1 MSLIII
7 ALLNWNVSI
16 PYPWWFVLLCL
27 VVGLAYAAILYYKS
41 SDSERFA
48 EYKWVQVVLPVLR
61 FCLVSILAVLL
72 LGPVLKYA
80 GFVTQKPIIAVLVDD
95 SKSVVQNGITSEQI
109 ATSLSA
115 LQGELAQKYEVN
127 TISYSSVAQFVT
139 ADKLTQTGSESDLS
153 QVLRFV
159 NEHYVNQNLGGVILL
174 GDGIYN
180 AGSNPRFVADN
191 FKVPIYT
198 VGLGDTTI
206 YADLSVNNVTHN
218 SLAYL
223 GSDFPFR
230 IEVKANKLSGKQ
242 ANMQVLLNGKT
253 LAQKSIVISKDAFY
267 QEIDLVA
274 QAAKIGQNKVE
285 VRLTTFD
292 NEHNKANN
300 AYTFYVDVIDGKK
313 KVGIWAA
320 SPHPD
325 LGMLRTTI
333 NTNENYEAIISLGKY
348 EVSTDFD
355 LVILHNWFASQ
366 AELNLYEK
374 LVSSGVPVLLVA
386 GDDFNGR
393 IFNAGSQDIKYT
405 SRGRG
410 VNAALPLVNGN
421 FEYFDLA
428 PEVVSSIK
436 KWPPLQ
442 ASFGRYSGY
451 QPSDV
456 LLYQQIGAV
465 ATQEPL
471 ALLSSTGKVR
481 FGLLSGAGLW
491 QWRLAEFEQNGSH
504 ENVNAL
510 ISKIVQYLAV
520 KADKKLL
527 KVYPSAKQYGEGESV
542 TLLGELY
549 NQSLDAISGQE
560 IDINL
565 KDGEGKVYKHTMTAS
580 GSQYRLV
587 LQNLADGAYQYM
599 ASTTVG
605 GVKLTDNG
613 YFTVMGQ
620 QKELVNLTADFNLL
634 RGLSKTTGG
643 EFVPFAAMA
652 SLGKDL
658 VENKDLKSV
667 ITEENKLSDLIKMKW
682 LFWLLF
688 GLLGIEWFVR
698 KWAGGY

>member
-1 MSLIII
+1 M
-7 ALLNWNVSI
+7 NWNVSI
-16 PYPWWFVLLCL
+16 SYPWWYVVLCL
-27 VVGLAYAAILYYKS
+27 LAGAAYAAVLYYRSK
-41 SDSERFA
+41 DADRFA
-48 EYKWVQVVLPVLR
+48 EYKWVQVLLPALR
-61 FCLVSILAVLL
+61 FCLASVLAFLL

-80 GFVTQKPIIAVLVDD
+80 GFETQKPIIAVLVDD
-95 SKSVVQNGITSEQI
+95 SKSIVQNDITTQQI
-109 ATSLSA
+109 AASLGI
-115 LQGELAQKYEVN
+115 LETELAKKYDVN
-127 TISYSSVAQFVT
+127 SIAYSNVAQFVT
-139 ADKLTQTGSESDLS
+139 ANKLTHTGSESNLS
-153 QVLRFV
+153 QALRYV
-159 NEHYVNQNLGGVILL
+159 SEQYVNQNLGGVVLL

-180 AGSNPRFVADN
+180 AGSNPQFIANN

-206 YADLSVNNVTHN
+206 YADLSVNNVSHN

-223 GSDFPFR
+223 GSEFPFR
-230 IEVKANKLSGKQ
+230 IEVKASKLSGKQ

-253 LAQKSIVISKDAFY
+253 LTQKSVIISKDAFY
-267 QEIDLVA
+267 QEIDVVA
-274 QAAKIGQNKVE
+274 QAGKIGQNKVE
-285 VRLTTFD
+285 IRLTTFD
-292 NEHNKANN
+292 NENNKANN

-313 KVGIWAA
+313 KVGIWAG

-325 LGMLRTTI
+325 LGMLRSTI

-348 EVSTDFD
+348 EVSTAFD

-374 LVSSGVPVLLVA
+374 LRSSGVPVLLIA

-393 IFNAGSQDIKYT
+393 IFSAGSQDIKYT
-405 SRGRG
+405 SRGKG
-410 VNAALPLVNGN
+410 ANAALPLVNGN
-421 FEYFDLA
+421 FEYFDLES
-428 PEVVSSIK
+428 EVVNSIK
-436 KWPPLQ
+436 KWPPLK
-442 ASFGRYSGY
+442 ASFGKYSGY

-481 FGLLSGAGLW
+481 FGLLAGTGLW
-491 QWRLAEFEQNGSH
+491 QWRLAEFEKNESH
-504 ENVNAL
+504 ANVNAL
-510 ISKIVQYLAV
+510 ISKMVQYLAV
-520 KADKKLL
+520 KDDKKLL
-527 KVYPSAKQYGEGESV
+527 KVYPSAKQYGVGESV

-560 IDINL
+560 INIAL
-565 KDGEGKVYKHTMTAS
+565 KDAEGKVYKHTMTAS
-580 GSQYRLV
+580 GSQYRLL
-587 LQNLADGAYQYM
+587 LQNLAAGAYQYT
-599 ASTTVG
+599 ATTTVG
-605 GVKLTDNG
+605 GVKLKDNG
-613 YFTVMGQ
+613 YFTILGQ

-634 RGLSKTTGG
+634 RGISKTTGG
-643 EFVPFAAMA
+643 EFVPFVDMA

-698 KWAGGY
+698 KWSGGY